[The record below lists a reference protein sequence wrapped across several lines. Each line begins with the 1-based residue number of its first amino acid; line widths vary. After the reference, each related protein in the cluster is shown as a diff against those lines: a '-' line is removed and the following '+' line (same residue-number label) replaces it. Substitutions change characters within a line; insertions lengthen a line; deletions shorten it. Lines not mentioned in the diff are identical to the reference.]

1 VETELANRFAPVVR
15 RLPMSAFGAGPLRPE
30 LMIEQRRELAVYY
43 APLEHVHSTASV
55 ILVDIAPDHV
65 QMRNALLEW
74 RLQLDSGVPIAQAT
88 AAAQAAVGL
97 AEATRNNLT
106 AMLDSLQLNHLLGV
120 DSCSSL
126 FDSPFIHFTSL
137 LRFPVFRSGM
147 NSSGTPNMVRNSL
160 LSRYLMQYFV
170 PEALSLPNA
179 LFLPLRP
186 KVSEVFQHLI
196 ERNILKSEHVLS
208 GLENP
213 SSGNRERIAY
223 MLGRKPKAQL
233 SHQASALRIDRT
245 TAELK
250 TKITRLMNQ
259 GWKPVP
265 QP

>member
-1 VETELANRFAPVVR
+1 VV
-15 RLPMSAFGAGPLRPE
+15 
-30 LMIEQRRELAVYY
+30 
-43 APLEHVHSTASV
+43 
-55 ILVDIAPDHV
+55 LVDIAPSHI

-74 RLQLDSGVPIAQAT
+74 RLQLDRGVPIAEAT
-88 AAAQAAVGL
+88 AAAKATVGL
-97 AEATRNNLT
+97 SAATQSNLT
-106 AMLDSLQLNHLLGV
+106 AMLDSLQLNHLFGV

-137 LRFPVFRSGM
+137 LRFPVFRTGM
-147 NSSGTPNMVRNSL
+147 NYSGTPNMMRNAL

-179 LFLPLRP
+179 FFLPLRP

-196 ERNILKSEHVLS
+196 ERNILRSEHMLS

-223 MLGRKPKAQL
+223 MLGRKPKAKL
-233 SHQASALRIDRT
+233 SHQATAVRIDRAT
-245 TAELK
+245 VELK
-250 TKITRLMNQ
+250 SKITHLMNQ
-259 GWKPVP
+259 GWKPGL